1 LANMHADA
9 GCWMQYGV
17 AWQVEIGA
25 EVQCEGMM
33 RRKRVGERREGKRER
48 VGGRKRDCRGNVW
61 LGLGKAK

>member
-1 LANMHADA
+1 
-9 GCWMQYGV
+9 MQYGV